1 MRSSHIPSKHQQT
14 KRASL
19 KILPQFLRVGWWVM
33 QNHQLFFRDMSVM
46 SSKCD
51 EGRLKSTLTFP
62 WQFFSTFLLFTIVL
76 KRKESKIKVEFILD
90 WIFSTPTKEPQRH
103 NLIQIKIEP
112 ESKKANLIQDEWG
125 AQQILLNYS
134 AAEKITRIR
143 NHLNS
148 HVNASFF
155 FGWYRKPVQS
165 LQTWKRNQFH
175 AWESLNI
182 APRK

>member
-1 MRSSHIPSKHQQT
+1 MRSSHIPSKHPQT

-112 ESKKANLIQDEWG
+112 ESKKYNLIQDEWG

-155 FGWYRKPVQS
+155 FGWYVS
-165 LQTWKRNQFH
+165 
-175 AWESLNI
+175 
-182 APRK
+182 